1 MCYPGSA
8 NSTEQLCRRSEAGAE
23 QKGVQSYLYVF
34 MLGNALHGVGATP
47 IFTLGTAYIDENTK
61 AERTSW
67 YLGQFRLASLHQYR
81 HRETDDDDDNDDK
94 HKETIMRT
102 MMR

>member
-1 MCYPGSA
+1 MDENVCYPGSA
-8 NSTEQLCRRSEAGAE
+8 NSTEAQCQDGEGGAE
-23 QKGVQSYLYVF
+23 GKDLQSYLYIF

-67 YLGQFRLASLHQYR
+67 YLGQFRW
-81 HRETDDDDDNDDK
+81 
-94 HKETIMRT
+94 
-102 MMR
+102 